1 MNIIV
6 HRGTKQIG
14 GMVTEI
20 CTESTRIFIDM
31 GSELPDENGVAREER
46 EIFMRCCGERYGRDC

>member
-14 GMVTEI
+14 GVVTEI
-20 CTESTRIFIDM
+20 CTENTRIFIDM
-31 GSELPDENGVAREER
+31 GSELPDENGNARDRFLER
-46 EIFMRCCGERYGRDC
+46 LYRCARLV